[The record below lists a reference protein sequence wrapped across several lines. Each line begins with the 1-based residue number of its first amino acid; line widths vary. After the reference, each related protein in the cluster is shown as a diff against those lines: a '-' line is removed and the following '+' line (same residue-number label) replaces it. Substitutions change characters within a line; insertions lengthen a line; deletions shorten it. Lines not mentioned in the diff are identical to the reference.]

1 MRHVAIH
8 SASIS
13 IYDRDSIRHFCH
25 EKMGFPASQ
34 VWLER
39 VWLISAFAGE
49 IARICPFM
57 VWDEKK
63 GWRNVVNPIVKK
75 TIMESC
81 CNLSTWSLLG
91 LPSWIQGTP
100 TQTDDTN
107 CPWSCS
113 LLLDL
118 LWYLAMLQQCAAS
131 SRPRVSAWRKWWHV
145 TQCIDGRWRQIPKI
159 VAKHRCHHVPT
170 TS

>member
-13 IYDRDSIRHFCH
+13 IYDRDSIRHFCY

-75 TIMESC
+75 QLWRVVATYQHGHYWAYQVEFKARQRKLM
-81 CNLSTWSLLG
+81 
-91 LPSWIQGTP
+91 
-100 TQTDDTN
+100 TQTAPGPAAFCLICFGTWR
-107 CPWSCS
+107 CCS
-113 LLLDL
+113 NV
-118 LWYLAMLQQCAAS
+118 Q
-131 SRPRVSAWRKWWHV
+131 H
-145 TQCIDGRWRQIPKI
+145 
-159 VAKHRCHHVPT
+159 HHVQEFQRDG
-170 TS
+170 SDGMSLSA